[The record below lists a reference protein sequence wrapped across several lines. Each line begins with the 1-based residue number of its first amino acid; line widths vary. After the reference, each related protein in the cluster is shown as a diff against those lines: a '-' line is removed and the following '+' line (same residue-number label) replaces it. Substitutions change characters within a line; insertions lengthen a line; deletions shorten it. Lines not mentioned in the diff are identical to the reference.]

1 MITIREIHP
10 KDAWFPFR
18 EQIEDRTAVVHKGF
32 VTDDDE
38 FNMLNITFV
47 PPLSVNG
54 ARLHDKMW
62 LRCKSDV

>member
-18 EQIEDRTAVVHKGF
+18 DQIVNRTAIVHDEKGGI
-32 VTDDDE
+32 TDE
-38 FNMLNITFV
+38 FKMLNITFV

-54 ARLHDKMW
+54 ARMHDKMW